1 MLMPDE
7 HGRIL
12 NGWKE
17 IAAYLGRGVRTVQR
31 WEELYRMPVHRVSG
45 TDRSAVT
52 AFSAEIDQWLR
63 QSRVHGSEYVRP
75 TLIVLDEPEHENISN
90 RKLGLEMRKFNV
102 LTAFTLEE
110 LRSTARKFDADGFVI
125 DLGIVTENISAV
137 CEDLKREF
145 PKKPVVGVGT
155 EPGEAP
161 VDAFVEFGKVDELCN
176 KVAELVGEPK
186 LIVREEEIAS

>member
-1 MLMPDE
+1 MPE
-7 HGRIL
+7 EGRIL

-31 WEELYRMPVHRVSG
+31 WEELYKMPVHRVAG

-52 AFSAEIDQWLR
+52 AFSSDLENWLR
-63 QSRVHGSEYVRP
+63 QTSIVGQPYVRP
-75 TLIVLDEPEHENISN
+75 TLIVLDEPEHDNISH

-110 LRSTARKFDADGFVI
+110 LRATVHKFDVDAIVV
-125 DLGIVTENISAV
+125 DLGIVDQNIKGL
-137 CEDLKREF
+137 CEELKREF
-145 PKKPVVGVGT
+145 PKKPVVGVGVD
-155 EPGEAP
+155 PGEAR
-161 VDAFVEFGKVDELCN
+161 VDAFVEINRVDQLCD

-186 LIVREEEIAS
+186 LVLKEELAG